1 MMISSNFGSLPIL
14 VNSFWKIA
22 RYSGDSPFRKDF
34 YNKRLSLVTK
44 DITFYCI
51 FSKKYCLT
59 DKFESNKHI
68 NSNLIITSK
77 NYRIKEFC
85 NYSYYDRSN
94 YLNLEYSLKTIIP
107 ELNLKDKVNLNYELI
122 NNLEISNNFYSSL
135 LPKSQEL
142 LTNVK
147 QIIKENK
154 DKIEIM

>member
-1 MMISSNFGSLPIL
+1 MISSNFGSLPIL

-22 RYSGDSPFRKDF
+22 RNSGDSPFRKDF

-44 DITFYCI
+44 DISFYCI

-85 NYSYYDRSN
+85 NYSYYDTSK
-94 YLNLEYSLKTIIP
+94 YLDLDYSLKTIIP

-135 LPKSQEL
+135 LPKTQEL
-142 LTNVK
+142 LNNVK
-147 QIIKENK
+147 HIIEENK
-154 DKIEIM
+154 NKIEIM

>member
-1 MMISSNFGSLPIL
+1 MISFNFGSLPIL

-22 RYSGDSPFRKDF
+22 RNSGDFPYRKDF

-59 DKFESNKHI
+59 DTFESNKNI

-85 NYSYYDRSN
+85 NYSYYGKNKFLD
-94 YLNLEYSLKTIIP
+94 LEYSLKTIIP
-107 ELNLKDKVNLNYELI
+107 ELKLKDKVNLNYEMI
-122 NNLEISNNFYSSL
+122 DNLEISNNFYSSL

-142 LTNVK
+142 LNNVK
-147 QIIKENK
+147 LVIEENK

>member
-1 MMISSNFGSLPIL
+1 MISSNFGSLPIL

-22 RYSGDSPFRKDF
+22 RNSGDSPFRKDF

-44 DITFYCI
+44 DISFYCI

-85 NYSYYDRSN
+85 NYSYYDRSE
-94 YLNLEYSLKTIIP
+94 YLDLDYSLKTIIP

-142 LTNVK
+142 LNNVK
-147 QIIKENK
+147 QIIEENK
-154 DKIEIM
+154 NKIEIM